1 MAING
6 YGRGVLVIIYA
17 CIVVVRVGPSNEAVT
32 GRGDGT
38 MDGVDEG
45 KGGGGA
51 AAAAAPMCAA
61 TLVFPLQQLLL
72 SVIVCRMVKMVPGN
86 LVLLYLVEQ
95 QVSNIWSTHIF

>member
-1 MAING
+1 M
-6 YGRGVLVIIYA
+6 
-17 CIVVVRVGPSNEAVT
+17 VVVRVGPSNEAVT

-72 SVIVCRMVKMVPGN
+72 SVIVCRMVKMEPD
-86 LVLLYLVEQ
+86 
-95 QVSNIWSTHIF
+95 IWYFV